1 MFLSQLFRLFRAWR
15 RYEKSLR
22 ELNRL
27 EDRDFADIRA
37 SRCDIPRL
45 AREHARYY

>member
-1 MFLSQLFRLFRAWR
+1 MFQIVRLLRAWWLR
-15 RYEKSLR
+15 NNCLR

-27 EDRDFADIRA
+27 NERDLADFRA
-37 SRCDIPRL
+37 TRCDIPRL